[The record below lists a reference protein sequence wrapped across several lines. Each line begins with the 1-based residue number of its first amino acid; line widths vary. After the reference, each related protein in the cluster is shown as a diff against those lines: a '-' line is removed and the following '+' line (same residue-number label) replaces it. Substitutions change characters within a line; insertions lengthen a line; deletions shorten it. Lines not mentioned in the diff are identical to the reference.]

1 MAIENATIN
10 LAVESAIGVQTY
22 AEAGYFP
29 LGYFSHTFEAQDTDQ
44 AQANLKSSIRI
55 GTQQA
60 YLDTQDYIEAGYFES
75 TIEAAVESGE
85 EVIMTI
91 GSSVSVD
98 ATKLVPA
105 DVSISSNLQVGDF
118 YVEEGYIEVGYFE
131 DAVSVNV
138 LRGVEVDT
146 DIAGVVTLTANT
158 EADAVITMSSTSSM
172 LVTAAG
178 TVFDA
183 DVSLAV
189 SSSVSVTAAEVTQ
202 GEVSVSITSAT
213 SIAAIADLV
222 GEVLVNIAATT
233 SIQANAESSGEIEP
247 GITVTLTCIAQVFK
261 VNPRYTLLIPKE
273 TRVNKIT
280 QETRQVTIP
289 KQTRELEFFV

>member
-1 MAIENATIN
+1 MAIQNATVN
-10 LAVESAIGVQTY
+10 LAIESAIGVQTY

-44 AQANLKSSIRI
+44 AQANLKSSLRI

-75 TIEAAVESGE
+75 TIQAEVESAS

-91 GSSVSVD
+91 GSTVSVD
-98 ATKLVPA
+98 ASRIVPA
-105 DVSISSNLQVGDF
+105 DVSVSSNLQVGDF
-118 YVEEGYIEVGYFE
+118 YVEAGYIEVGYFE

-138 LRGVEVDT
+138 LRGVDIDT

-158 EADAVITMSSTSSM
+158 EADAVVNISSTSSM
-172 LVTAAG
+172 LVTALG

-183 DVSLAV
+183 DVTLPITGT
-189 SSSVSVTAAEVTQ
+189 VSVTAAEVTQ
-202 GEVSVSITSAT
+202 GEVTVLIAGTTSITAVADLAGEVSVSIS
-213 SIAAIADLV
+213 
-222 GEVLVNIAATT
+222 ATT
-233 SIQANAESSGEIEP
+233 SIQANAESSGDVEP
-247 GITVTLTCIAQVFK
+247 GITVTLTCSAQVFR
-261 VNPRYTLLIPKE
+261 VNPRYTLIIPKE
-273 TRVNKIT
+273 TRVNTIT
-280 QETRQVTIP
+280 QETRQVKIP